1 MSVSMKLHHLL
12 YMAAAFLLLPLMCS
26 CSSDDGSDTT
36 INEESQIAL
45 SNHYINLNIV
55 IGSGNEGTMRGT
67 PEGKENGDGREAG
80 FARENLVTGVT
91 LILYKDA
98 AGINTSAETTLT
110 FINYYP
116 VSLVSRETQGTSYSS
131 DTKAD
136 EAIYTTGDQPLAGTG
151 IDITETNYHAII
163 VANQNL
169 ASVFTTS
176 SKVKEVRD
184 YVMTHI
190 YSGDGMKLDA
200 THFVMSL
207 ETDYIVNF
215 ASPTSKVTNG
225 NRTTYNFDNIRIE
238 RLAAR
243 MDFWA
248 KNATYE
254 TKDKNNDD
262 YTTPGYEYPVWKSTD
277 TTTPTSAD
285 KFVLTAVTPFNLFQ
299 GTEYLFKRTNDA
311 SSPYLADETTTNYVL
326 DPQWGNKT
334 TAAVPAFVEN
344 ALDDIITNNTVKMTT
359 ASFQTS
365 KYTYT
370 ESTVSGDNMIVCYPK
385 ENTLSLTTPLYYY
398 ATGLAIEG
406 DYYTDGEGTPEHLVF
421 YGYLRHQGEDDGP
434 YIIKLSDDLDK
445 TQTGT
450 VPMNFGVVRNNIY
463 RISIE
468 KINERQHME
477 INIKVKK
484 WDPFTHE
491 VIYM

>member
-200 THFVMSL
+200 THFVM
-207 ETDYIVNF
+207 
-215 ASPTSKVTNG
+215 
-225 NRTTYNFDNIRIE
+225 
-238 RLAAR
+238 
-243 MDFWA
+243 
-248 KNATYE
+248 
-254 TKDKNNDD
+254 
-262 YTTPGYEYPVWKSTD
+262 
-277 TTTPTSAD
+277 
-285 KFVLTAVTPFNLFQ
+285 
-299 GTEYLFKRTNDA
+299 
-311 SSPYLADETTTNYVL
+311 
-326 DPQWGNKT
+326 
-334 TAAVPAFVEN
+334 
-344 ALDDIITNNTVKMTT
+344 
-359 ASFQTS
+359 
-365 KYTYT
+365 
-370 ESTVSGDNMIVCYPK
+370 
-385 ENTLSLTTPLYYY
+385 
-398 ATGLAIEG
+398 
-406 DYYTDGEGTPEHLVF
+406 
-421 YGYLRHQGEDDGP
+421 
-434 YIIKLSDDLDK
+434 
-445 TQTGT
+445 
-450 VPMNFGVVRNNIY
+450 
-463 RISIE
+463 
-468 KINERQHME
+468 
-477 INIKVKK
+477 
-484 WDPFTHE
+484 
-491 VIYM
+491 